1 MRERLET
8 LRQLRAVTG
17 WGWVRSAVFMWQ
29 YGSRFARVSV
39 SASEGVRARNSGL

>member
-1 MRERLET
+1 MRQRLEI
-8 LRQLRAVTG
+8 LRQLRGVTG

-39 SASEGVRARNSGL
+39 SADEGVKQRNGD